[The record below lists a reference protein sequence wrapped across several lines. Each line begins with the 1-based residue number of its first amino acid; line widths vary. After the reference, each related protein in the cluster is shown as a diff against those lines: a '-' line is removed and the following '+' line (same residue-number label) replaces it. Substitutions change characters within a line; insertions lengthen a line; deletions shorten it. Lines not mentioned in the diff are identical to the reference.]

1 MRKEV
6 NEMVQRNKEIASEL
20 KLYYRLKKQELDKDE
35 KFAMRSREYKKLIKK
50 RLNLER
56 DMEMNPK
63 AVVRNE
69 RILKLAMRVQARIE
83 EMDEAYRLGF
93 AASDENPLFED

>member
-1 MRKEV
+1 MKEV
-6 NEMVQRNKEIASEL
+6 KEMVQRNKEIATEL
-20 KLYYRLKKQELDKDE
+20 RLYYRLKKQELYKDE

-63 AVVRNE
+63 AVVRNA
-69 RILKLAMRVQARIE
+69 RALKLAMRVQTKIE
-83 EMDEAYRLGF
+83 KMDEAYRLGF
-93 AASDENPLFED
+93 AASDENPLSEDY